1 MPLPAPNLDD
11 RRFQDLVDDA
21 KRLVQRRCPEWTD
34 HNVSDPGVTLI
45 ETFAYVVDQ
54 VLYRLNR
61 VPERSYITFLE
72 LMGVEL
78 FPPSAARV
86 DVTLWL
92 TAELEED
99 LVVESGTEVATRR
112 RRTSEAVVFTTIEDL
127 HILRCQRVYVMT
139 AGRDTQ
145 PFDQSGELANERP
158 VAAFSPTPQIDDAL
172 LIGLDRAVP
181 NCAVALHV
189 ECEAEGHGI
198 DPTDPP
204 WTWEALG
211 PEGWVRCDVDDHTGG
226 FNSPGDIVV
235 HVPAAHTET
244 VLEERSAGWLRCRLT
259 PPRNE
264 DQPMYTDTPLIAGLT
279 AATIGGTV
287 TAVHGA
293 DVFDELTGVSEGV
306 PGQRFELLR
315 KPVVA
320 SERPVVVEVAGPEGW
335 EPWEQVQGFGESGE
349 DDLHW
354 RLSANE
360 GAIVFGPA
368 VRLADGSPRQY
379 GAIPPA
385 GAHVR
390 VRRYR
395 TGGGRLGNVAAH
407 EIVTLKSAIPFIGR
421 VDNRRPATGG
431 VDGETLS
438 AAKTRGPLVLGT
450 RNRAVTARDY
460 EQLAREATPEVAR
473 VRCLPVDDGGRPTS
487 DEGGTAGGVRVL
499 LVPTVAPDEH
509 GRITFDQL
517 VPTESMMATVRD
529 YLDERRMIG
538 ARVVITPP
546 RYLGVTAVIRLRA
559 RMRADPEQVRQ
570 GTLDAL
576 YRYFDPLRGGPEGD
590 GWAFGRPILLGEVFG
605 VAQRVEGV
613 DLIEDARMF
622 PADPITGQ
630 RGDAITRIDLDPD
643 SLVFSYGHQVQ
654 VVTT

>member
-1 MPLPAPNLDD
+1 
-11 RRFQDLVDDA
+11 
-21 KRLVQRRCPEWTD
+21 
-34 HNVSDPGVTLI
+34 
-45 ETFAYVVDQ
+45 
-54 VLYRLNR
+54 
-61 VPERSYITFLE
+61 
-72 LMGVEL
+72 
-78 FPPSAARV
+78 
-86 DVTLWL
+86 
-92 TAELEED
+92 
-99 LVVESGTEVATRR
+99 
-112 RRTSEAVVFTTIEDL
+112 
-127 HILRCQRVYVMT
+127 
-139 AGRDTQ
+139 
-145 PFDQSGELANERP
+145 
-158 VAAFSPTPQIDDAL
+158 
-172 LIGLDRAVP
+172 
-181 NCAVALHV
+181 
-189 ECEAEGHGI
+189 
-198 DPTDPP
+198 
-204 WTWEALG
+204 
-211 PEGWVRCDVDDHTGG
+211 
-226 FNSPGDIVV
+226 
-235 HVPAAHTET
+235 
-244 VLEERSAGWLRCRLT
+244 
-259 PPRNE
+259 
-264 DQPMYTDTPLIAGLT
+264 
-279 AATIGGTV
+279 
-287 TAVHGA
+287 
-293 DVFDELTGVSEGV
+293 
-306 PGQRFELLR
+306 
-315 KPVVA
+315 
-320 SERPVVVEVAGPEGW
+320 
-335 EPWEQVQGFGESGE
+335 
-349 DDLHW
+349 
-354 RLSANE
+354 
-360 GAIVFGPA
+360 

-473 VRCLPVDDGGRPTS
+473 VRCLPVDDAGRPTS

-499 LVPTVAPDEH
+499 LVPAVAPDEH

-570 GTLDAL
+570 ETLDAL

-630 RGDAITRIDLDPD
+630 RGEAITRIDLDPD

-654 VVTT
+654 VVTA

>member
-1 MPLPAPNLDD
+1 VTLPAPNLDD

-61 VPERSYITFLE
+61 VPERSYVTFLD

-78 FPPSAARV
+78 FAPSAARV
-86 DVTLWL
+86 EVTLWL
-92 TAELEED
+92 TAEPEED
-99 LVVESGTEVATRR
+99 RVVEAATEVATRR
-112 RRTSEAVVFTTIEDL
+112 RRTSEAIVFTTIEDL
-127 HILRCQRVYVMT
+127 HILRTRRVYVMT
-139 AGRDTQ
+139 GGRDGQ

-158 VAAFSPTPQIDDAL
+158 VAVFSATPQVDDTL
-172 LIGLDRAVP
+172 LIGLDRAAP
-181 NCAVALHV
+181 HCAIALHV

-204 WTWEALG
+204 WVWEALAAD
-211 PEGWVRCDVDDHTGG
+211 GWHRCDVEDHTGG
-226 FNSPGDIVV
+226 FNTPGDIVI
-235 HVPAAHTET
+235 HVPGSHVEA
-244 VLEERSAGWLRCRLT
+244 VVEERSAGWLRCRVVA
-259 PPRNE
+259 PRNE
-264 DQPMYTDTPLIAGLT
+264 DQTSYTDTPLITGLEAGT
-279 AATIGGTV
+279 TGGTV

-293 DVFDELTGVSEGV
+293 DVLDELVGVSEGV

-320 SERPVVVEVAGPEGW
+320 SERPVVLEVAGEQGW
-335 EPWEQVQGFGESGE
+335 EPWQQVTGFGESGP
-349 DDLHW
+349 DDPHW
-354 RLSANE
+354 RLNANE
-360 GAIVFGPA
+360 GTVIFGPA
-368 VRLADGSPRQY
+368 VRLADGSIRQY
-379 GAIPPA
+379 GAVPPA
-385 GAHVR
+385 GAHIR

-395 TGGGRLGNVAAH
+395 TGGGREGNIAAH
-407 EIVTLKSAIPFIGR
+407 EIVTLKSAIPFVGQ
-421 VDNRRPATGG
+421 VDNRRPAVGG
-431 VDGETLS
+431 VDGETLT

-473 VRCLPVDDGGRPTS
+473 VRCLPVDSSDRPTADDGGA
-487 DEGGTAGGVRVL
+487 TAGVRVL
-499 LVPTVAPDEH
+499 IVPAVAADES
-509 GRITFDQL
+509 GRIAFDQL
-517 VPTESMMATVRD
+517 VPSPAMMTTVRD

-538 ARVVITPP
+538 ARVAITPP

-559 RMRADPEQVRQ
+559 RLRADPEQLRQ
-570 GTLDAL
+570 DALDAL
-576 YRYFDPLRGGPEGD
+576 YRYFDPLRGGPEGE

-630 RGDAITRIDLDPD
+630 RGESVTRIDLDPD

-654 VVTT
+654 VVNS